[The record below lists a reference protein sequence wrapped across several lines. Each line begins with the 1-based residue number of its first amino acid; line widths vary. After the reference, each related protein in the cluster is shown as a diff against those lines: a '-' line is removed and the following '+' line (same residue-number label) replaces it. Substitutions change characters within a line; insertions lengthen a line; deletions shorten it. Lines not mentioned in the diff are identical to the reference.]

1 MNKRYVAVRLTVL
14 IFAVL
19 IMTFAVLS
27 VDAEDSE
34 EETMPREY
42 GEYIDSLPDSVA
54 DQMPEGVFSDESGEI
69 ERAASEIVSPTYFL
83 SVLLRAFGARLEEL
97 LPTFALLCGIVILAA
112 VMHTVSSHFSS
123 GISSAVETCV
133 KICAYCSIAGVA
145 VASLDRFREYFEGLF
160 ASVAAFLPLSGVLY
174 AMGGNLSTAV
184 SGTATLSVI
193 LTVCQALCTT
203 TVIPL
208 FCLCLSLSLLT
219 CFGGIG
225 ATSGQSISATVKRW
239 YNTALGF
246 VMMVLTTTLAAQSL
260 ITSKADGAAMRGI
273 RFAMS
278 GFVPLTGGTLS
289 STLGT
294 LAASVEL
301 LRGSVGV
308 IGIAVILL
316 MLIPTVVELALL
328 RLVCDTAAFIGG
340 SLGCAGEQ
348 RLLSEIGGLYGYL
361 EGVAALSGAIFII
374 AMGIFAAT
382 GVA

>member
-1 MNKRYVAVRLTVL
+1 MIKRIATVL
-14 IFAVL
+14 LFFVFILMFAALNVG
-19 IMTFAVLS
+19 
-27 VDAEDSE
+27 AEESE
-34 EETMPREY
+34 DETLPHEY
-42 GEYIDSLPDSVA
+42 GEYIDSLPNSVV
-54 DQMPEGVFSDESGEI
+54 DNLPEGVFSDESGGIEQAAREI
-69 ERAASEIVSPTYFL
+69 ASPTYFL
-83 SVLLRAFGARLEEL
+83 STLLRAFGARLEEL

-112 VMHTVSSHFSS
+112 VMYAISSHFSS
-123 GISSAVETCV
+123 GISSAVEICV
-133 KICAYCSIAGVA
+133 KISAYCSIAGVA

-160 ASVAAFLPLSGVLY
+160 ESVAAFLPLSGVLY
-174 AMGGNLSTAV
+174 AMGGNLSAAT

-193 LTVCQALCTT
+193 LTVCQAICTS

-208 FCLCLSLSLLT
+208 FCLCLSLTLLT

-225 ATSGQSISATVKRW
+225 AASGQSISATVKRW

-246 VMMVLTTTLAAQSL
+246 IMMVLTTTLAAQSL

-273 RFAMS
+273 KFAMS

-294 LAASVEL
+294 LAASVEM
-301 LRGSVGV
+301 LRGSIGV
-308 IGIAVILL
+308 IGISVILL
-316 MLIPTVVELALL
+316 MLIPTVVELALM
-328 RLVCDTAAFIGG
+328 RFVCDTAAYIGG
-340 SLGCAGEQ
+340 ALGCAGEQ

-382 GVA
+382 GVRI